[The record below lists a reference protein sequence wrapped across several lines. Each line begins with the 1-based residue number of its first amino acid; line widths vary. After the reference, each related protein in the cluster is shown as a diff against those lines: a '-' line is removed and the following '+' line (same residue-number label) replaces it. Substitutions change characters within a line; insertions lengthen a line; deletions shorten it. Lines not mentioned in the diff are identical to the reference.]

1 MHQHVRARGASQHPE
16 LRARRLGRRGIDECA
31 RLLAKLTGT
40 CRRARHPRFAAGGLS
55 RRWTGLVKD
64 RSADG
69 VLTGEESSCE
79 CFVDND
85 DVGRRSVGLVGRA
98 PAEDR
103 NAQGLEVV
111 GAHDAPIRKD
121 RGADVEGLAWWPDRT
136 KTESSQGQRHAAR
149 SRDGVDA
156 RELCDPRQE
165 IGGECLPDLVR
176 IAAKLQIETHRRD
189 AVQSEP
195 RVDDASLLQRAAEE
209 ECRDEQEHR
218 HRHLHDDERVTQSQ
232 SAWPAR

>member
-1 MHQHVRARGASQHPE
+1 M
-16 LRARRLGRRGIDECA
+16 
-31 RLLAKLTGT
+31 
-40 CRRARHPRFAAGGLS
+40 
-55 RRWTGLVKD
+55 KD

-69 VLTGEESSCE
+69 VLTREESSCE

-85 DVGRRSVGLVGRA
+85 DVGRRSVGLVERA

-111 GAHDAPIRKD
+111 GAHDAPIGKD
-121 RGADVEGLAWWPDRT
+121 CGADVEGLAWWPDRT

-176 IAAKLQIETHRRD
+176 VAAKLQMRRI
-189 AVQSEP
+189 AATPSSLNP
-195 RVDDASLLQRAAEE
+195 GSMTPSLLQRAAEE

-232 SAWPAR
+232 SAWPARCEESDRKTETRSFLDASSAGRQASRAAQ